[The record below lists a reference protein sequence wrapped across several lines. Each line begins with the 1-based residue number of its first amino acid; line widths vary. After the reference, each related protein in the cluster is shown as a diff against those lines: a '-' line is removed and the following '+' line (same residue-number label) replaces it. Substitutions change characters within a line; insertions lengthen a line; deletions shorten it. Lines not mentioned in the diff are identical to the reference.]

1 MSGPRT
7 GPPAGSTAPTSEDVL
22 MTEANEHRR
31 TVLVVEDDPGVR
43 STLDQL
49 LRFEGYRVLLA
60 PDGLRGLAL
69 IEEESPDLA
78 VVDVVMPGLD
88 GLALCRML
96 RRRGD
101 RLPVLVLTAR
111 DQIGDRVAGLDA
123 GADDYLAKP
132 FATEELLARI
142 RALLRRT
149 APPEAAAELLAVGD
163 LTLDPATRQAHRG
176 PHPLDLTKTE
186 FDVLELL
193 LDNPGVVLT
202 RAQIYERIW
211 GYDFDTTS
219 RSLDVYIGYLR
230 RKTEHDGAPRVIHT
244 VRNVGFTVR
253 SA

>member
-1 MSGPRT
+1 
-7 GPPAGSTAPTSEDVL
+7 
-22 MTEANEHRR
+22 MTEVSENRR

-60 PDGLRGLAL
+60 SDGLEAL
-69 IEEESPDLA
+69 GVLERDSPDLA
-78 VVDVVMPGLD
+78 LVDVVMPGLD

-96 RRRGD
+96 RRRGE

-111 DQIGDRVAGLDA
+111 HQIGDRVAGLDA
-123 GADDYLAKP
+123 GADDFLSKP
-132 FATEELLARI
+132 FATEELFARI

-149 APPEAAAELLAVGD
+149 ADPQAAAGAGAGGAAGAGSGAGAGVLAFAD
-163 LTLDPATRQAHRG
+163 LTLDPGARLAHRG
-176 PHPLDLTKTE
+176 SRPLDLTKTE

-193 LDNPGVVLT
+193 LHHQGAVLT
-202 RAQIYERIW
+202 RTQIYERIW

-230 RKTEHDGAPRVIHT
+230 RKTEQDGAPRLIHT
-244 VRNVGFTVR
+244 VRNVGYTVR
-253 SA
+253 AA

>member
-1 MSGPRT
+1 
-7 GPPAGSTAPTSEDVL
+7 
-22 MTEANEHRR
+22 MTEETGHRR

-49 LRFEGYRVLLA
+49 LRFEGYRVLVA
-60 PDGLRGLAL
+60 SDGLEALGLL
-69 IEEESPDLA
+69 GQERPDLA

-88 GLALCRML
+88 GLGLCRML

-111 DQIGDRVAGLDA
+111 HEVGDRVAGLDA

-132 FATEELLARI
+132 FATEELFARI

-149 APPEAAAELLAVGD
+149 EPPEDSGALTVAD
-163 LTLDPATRQAHRG
+163 LTLDPASRQAFRRERQ
-176 PHPLDLTKTE
+176 LDLTKTE

-193 LDNPGVVLT
+193 LCHPGVVLS
-202 RAQIYERIW
+202 RSQMYERIW
-211 GYDFDTTS
+211 GFDFDTTS

-230 RKTEHDGAPRVIHT
+230 QKTEQGGETRLIHT
-244 VRNVGFTVR
+244 VRNVGYTIR
-253 SA
+253 PA

>member
-1 MSGPRT
+1 
-7 GPPAGSTAPTSEDVL
+7 
-22 MTEANEHRR
+22 MTEVNENRR

-60 PDGLRGLAL
+60 SDGLAALAVL
-69 IEEESPDLA
+69 ERESPDLA

-111 DQIGDRVAGLDA
+111 HQIGDRVAGLDA
-123 GADDYLAKP
+123 GADDYLSKP

-149 APPEAAAELLAVGD
+149 DPQVAAESGVLTVAD
-163 LTLDPATRQAHRG
+163 LTLDPGARQAHRG
-176 PHPLDLTKTE
+176 ARPLDLTKTE

-193 LDNPGVVLT
+193 LHHQGSVLT
-202 RAQIYERIW
+202 RTRIYERIW

-219 RSLDVYIGYLR
+219 RSLDVYVGYLR
-230 RKTEHDGAPRVIHT
+230 RKTEQDGAPRLIHT
-244 VRNVGFTVR
+244 VRNVGYTVR
-253 SA
+253 AA

>member
-1 MSGPRT
+1 
-7 GPPAGSTAPTSEDVL
+7 
-22 MTEANEHRR
+22 MTEVNENPR

-60 PDGLRGLAL
+60 PDGLEALAVL
-69 IEEESPDLA
+69 ERESPDLA
-78 VVDVVMPGLD
+78 LVDVVMPGLD

-111 DQIGDRVAGLDA
+111 HQIGDRVAGLDA
-123 GADDYLAKP
+123 GADDYLSKP
-132 FATEELLARI
+132 FATEELFARI

-149 APPEAAAELLAVGD
+149 GTEPEPGAGGVLAVAD
-163 LTLDPATRQAHRG
+163 LSLDPGARRARRG
-176 PHPLDLTKTE
+176 SRPLDLTKTE

-193 LDNPGVVLT
+193 LHHQGAVLT
-202 RAQIYERIW
+202 RTQIYERIW
-211 GYDFDTTS
+211 GYGFDTTS

-230 RKTEHDGAPRVIHT
+230 RKTEEDGAPRLIHT

-253 SA
+253 AA

>member
-1 MSGPRT
+1 MT
-7 GPPAGSTAPTSEDVL
+7 ETSER
-22 MTEANEHRR
+22 RR

-60 PDGLRGLAL
+60 SDGLEAL
-69 IEEESPDLA
+69 DLLERHRPDLA

-111 DQIGDRVAGLDA
+111 HQIGDRVAGLDA
-123 GADDYLAKP
+123 GADDYLSKP
-132 FATEELLARI
+132 FATEELFARI
-142 RALLRRT
+142 RALLRRSADT
-149 APPEAAAELLAVGD
+149 HGAAGTDTLTVAD
-163 LTLDPATRQAHRG
+163 LSLDPTARRAQRADR
-176 PHPLDLTKTE
+176 PLDLTKTE

-193 LDNPGVVLT
+193 LQHPGAVLT
-202 RAQIYERIW
+202 RTQMYERIW

-230 RKTEHDGAPRVIHT
+230 RKTEEDGAPRLIHT
-244 VRNVGFTVR
+244 VRNVGYTVR
-253 SA
+253 AA

>member
-1 MSGPRT
+1 MSDAT
-7 GPPAGSTAPTSEDVL
+7 G
-22 MTEANEHRR
+22 NRR
-31 TVLVVEDDPGVR
+31 TVLVAEDDPGVR

-49 LRFEGYRVLLA
+49 LRFEGYRVLPA
-60 PDGLRGLAL
+60 ADGLEALGLL
-69 IEEESPDLA
+69 ERERPDLA

-88 GLALCRML
+88 GLGLCRML

-111 DQIGDRVAGLDA
+111 HEVGDRVAGLDA

-149 APPEAAAELLAVGD
+149 EPPADGGPLAVAD
-163 LTLDPATRQAHRG
+163 LTLDPAARRACRGTR
-176 PHPLDLTKTE
+176 PLDLTKTE

-193 LDNPGVVLT
+193 MEHAGVVLG
-202 RAQIYERIW
+202 RSQIYERIW

-230 RKTEHDGAPRVIHT
+230 QKTEQGGEPRLIHT
-244 VRNVGFTVR
+244 VRSVGYTIR
-253 SA
+253 PA

>member
-1 MSGPRT
+1 
-7 GPPAGSTAPTSEDVL
+7 
-22 MTEANEHRR
+22 MTEETGHRR

-49 LRFEGYRVLLA
+49 LRFEGYRVLVA
-60 PDGLRGLAL
+60 SDGLEALGLL
-69 IEEESPDLA
+69 GQERPDLA

-88 GLALCRML
+88 GLGLCRML

-111 DQIGDRVAGLDA
+111 HEVGDRVAGLDA

-132 FATEELLARI
+132 FATEELFARI

-149 APPEAAAELLAVGD
+149 EPPEDSGALTVAD
-163 LTLDPATRQAHRG
+163 LTLDPASRQAFRG
-176 PHPLDLTKTE
+176 ERQLDLTKTE

-193 LDNPGVVLT
+193 LCHPGVVLG
-202 RAQIYERIW
+202 RSQMYERIW
-211 GYDFDTTS
+211 GFDFDTTS

-230 RKTEHDGAPRVIHT
+230 QKTEQGGEPRLIHT
-244 VRNVGFTVR
+244 VRNVGYTIR
-253 SA
+253 PA

>member
-1 MSGPRT
+1 
-7 GPPAGSTAPTSEDVL
+7 
-22 MTEANEHRR
+22 MTEVHEHRR

-49 LRFEGYRVLLA
+49 LRFEGYRVRLA
-60 PDGLRGLAL
+60 SDGLRALGL

-78 VVDVVMPGLD
+78 VVDVAMPGLD
-88 GLALCRML
+88 GLALCRMV

-101 RLPVLVLTAR
+101 RLPLLVLTAR

-123 GADDYLAKP
+123 GADDYVSKP

-149 APPEAAAELLAVGD
+149 APPEDTAEVLAVAD
-163 LTLDPATRQAHRG
+163 LTLDPATRRAHRG
-176 PHPLDLTKTE
+176 PRLLDLTKTE

-193 LDNPGVVLT
+193 LSNPGVVLT
-202 RAQIYERIW
+202 RTQIYERIW
-211 GYDFDTTS
+211 GYDFDTAS

-230 RKTEHDGAPRVIHT
+230 RKTEHDGAPRLIHT
-244 VRNVGFTVR
+244 VRNVGYTVR
-253 SA
+253 PA